1 MSDKIEPV
9 FLRRNCN
16 DPDLIKLRNKEDKL
30 FKDIDFLV
38 DNGHISK
45 DEGNR
50 RVLKI
55 TNGEEFRYPTFFV
68 EIQWVISVK

>member
-9 FLRRNCN
+9 FLRQNCK
-16 DPDLIKLRNKEDKL
+16 DPEVIELKNKEDKL

-68 EIQWVISVK
+68 EIQ

>member
-9 FLRRNCN
+9 LLRRNCK
-16 DPDLIKLRNKEDKL
+16 DPEFIELKNKEDKL
-30 FKDIDFLV
+30 IKDIDFLV

-45 DEGNR
+45 YEGNR

-68 EIQWVISVK
+68 EIQWVISQK

>member
-16 DPDLIKLRNKEDKL
+16 DPEFIKLRNKEDKL

-38 DNGHISK
+38 DNGYISK
-45 DEGNR
+45 YEGNR

-55 TNGEEFRYPTFFV
+55 TNGEEFRSPAFFV
-68 EIQWVISVK
+68 EIQ

>member
-9 FLRRNCN
+9 LLRRNCK
-16 DPDLIKLRNKEDKL
+16 DPEFIELKNKEDKL
-30 FKDIDFLV
+30 IKDIDFLV
-38 DNGHISK
+38 DNEHISK

-55 TNGEEFRYPTFFV
+55 TNSEEFRYPTFFV
-68 EIQWVISVK
+68 EIQ

>member
-1 MSDKIEPV
+1 MTDKIEPV
-9 FLRRNCN
+9 FLRRNFN
-16 DPDLIKLRNKEDKL
+16 DSEVDELEKKEKLYKH
-30 FKDIDFLV
+30 IDFLV
-38 DNGHISK
+38 DNRYISE

-68 EIQWVISVK
+68 KIQ

>member
-1 MSDKIEPV
+1 MTDKIEPV
-9 FLRRNCN
+9 FLRRNFN
-16 DPDLIKLRNKEDKL
+16 DSEVVELEKKKEEKLYKH
-30 FKDIDFLV
+30 IDFLV
-38 DNGHISK
+38 DNGYISE

-68 EIQWVISVK
+68 EIH

>member
-1 MSDKIEPV
+1 MPDQIEPV
-9 FLRRNCN
+9 FLRRNWN
-16 DPDLIKLRNKEDKL
+16 NPEFIKLRSKEDKL
-30 FKDIDFLV
+30 IKDIDFLV

-50 RVLKI
+50 RILKI

-68 EIQWVISVK
+68 EIQWRYILK

>member
-9 FLRRNCN
+9 LLRRNCK
-16 DPDLIKLRNKEDKL
+16 DPEFIELKNKEDKL
-30 FKDIDFLV
+30 IKDIDFLV
-38 DNGHISK
+38 DNEHISK

-68 EIQWVISVK
+68 EIQWVISQK

>member
-9 FLRRNCN
+9 FLRRNYN
-16 DPDLIKLRNKEDKL
+16 DPELIKLRNKEDKL

-68 EIQWVISVK
+68 EIQ

>member
-9 FLRRNCN
+9 LLRRNCK
-16 DPDLIKLRNKEDKL
+16 DPEFIELKNKEDKL
-30 FKDIDFLV
+30 IKDIDFLV
-38 DNGHISK
+38 DNEHISK

-68 EIQWVISVK
+68 EIQ